1 MNLKE
6 QGMACGRDW
15 KEERE
20 GGNGVIITKEIF
32 FKFWNRK

>member
-6 QGMACGRDW
+6 QGRACGRGW

-20 GGNGVIITKEIF
+20 ERNDVIITKETF
-32 FKFWNRK
+32 FTFWSRK